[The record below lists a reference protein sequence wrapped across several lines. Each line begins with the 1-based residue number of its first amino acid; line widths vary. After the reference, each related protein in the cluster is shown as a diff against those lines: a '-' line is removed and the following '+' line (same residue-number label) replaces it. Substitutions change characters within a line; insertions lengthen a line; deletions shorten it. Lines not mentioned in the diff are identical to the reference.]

1 MCNFYIAPFHT
12 KCSERFTQLLPRQ
25 ACAIQHHLNF
35 LGSIR
40 MSQEPKGRVHSTI
53 WQDLSS
59 AYGRVPILNTAGW
72 TGVSRVKHLSQGWKE
87 LAGGRVEPTTFWSV
101 GRRAIPTASLL
112 QTVLLDKVNKTKKQ
126 IFQEWRQIYENCLIR
141 ARVCQNIVVFNLIYL
156 KPFVLVSTRT
166 VKYEMKKYNQYC
178 ITQSLFIQLSCKQII

>member
-1 MCNFYIAPFHT
+1 MSGGTAVCNPVENIFLNWQPFADVFFCDNNRRKNEILQSFNGEYTLNSTKDKIAIISLFIALGLVTHRQNSNAGVFVSVRLSCEILIIIIIITIMCNFYIAPFHA

-72 TGVSRVKHLSQGWKE
+72 TGVSRVK
-87 LAGGRVEPTTFWSV
+87 
-101 GRRAIPTASLL
+101 
-112 QTVLLDKVNKTKKQ
+112 
-126 IFQEWRQIYENCLIR
+126 
-141 ARVCQNIVVFNLIYL
+141 
-156 KPFVLVSTRT
+156 
-166 VKYEMKKYNQYC
+166 
-178 ITQSLFIQLSCKQII
+178 